1 METRPSGER
10 VALQD
15 GDAIYLAG
23 DGASET
29 GDRPFLDRFSLA
41 TLKKERLFRC
51 DEGRSE
57 RFLAFAGTS
66 RAQALV
72 RSESKTDPPNLYVV
86 DLASGARRKL
96 TDYRDPTPELT
107 RVTKEL
113 VKYARKDGVPLSGT
127 LYLPPGIHPGHAPPR
142 ARVGLPARV
151 LGHRDRRP
159 GARLHEHLPPR
170 HRRLAA
176 RLPDPGLRR
185 AHGRDHAGRGRPG
198 DDERHLRRA
207 DHPGGRGRDRRRSTR
222 RASWTG
228 AASSW
233 AATATAPS

>member
-1 METRPSGER
+1 METRPTGEK

-41 TLKKERLFRC
+41 TQKKERLFRC
-51 DEGRSE
+51 DEGRAE
-57 RFLAFAGTS
+57 RFLAFAGAS
-66 RAQALV
+66 RGQALV
-72 RSESKTDPPNLYVV
+72 RSESKSDPPNLYVV

-113 VKYARKDGVPLSGT
+113 VRYARKDGVPLSGT
-127 LYLPPGIHPGHAPPR
+127 LYLPPGYTPGTR
-142 ARVGLPARV
+142 LPALVWAYPLEYSDTATAGQVRGSTSTFPRV
-151 LGHRDRRP
+151 T
-159 GARLHEHLPPR
+159 GASP
-170 HRRLAA
+170 LAFLA
-176 RLPDPGLRR
+176 RGYAVLMDATMPWW
-185 AHGRDHAGRGRPG
+185 ATG

-207 DHPGGRGRDRRRSTR
+207 DRRRPRPRSTCSTR
-222 RASWTG
+222 EASSTG
-228 AASSW
+228 VASSW
-233 AATATAPS
+233 GATATAPS